1 MAEVQIRKKGA
12 LISWSLS
19 GLVTITWLA
28 AVLAF
33 DLMDRVIQNWE
44 STLTMVFGSFLAG
57 SSPEGG
63 GAVAFPV
70 FTKALGVPGPI
81 ARTFGLSIQAVG
93 MTMAVISI
101 LVSHRPIHLRAA
113 AVGSVSAVIGFLVAA
128 ALFGKHGEVFWPS
141 TIGAPWAK
149 ATFSI
154 VLATTSFLM
163 IRHLRGN
170 VEQPFALPWTSRYD
184 VGVVVVGLAGGVLSS
199 LTGTGANIVIFLFL
213 IVLADV
219 DPRVALPTAV
229 TVMAAVS
236 IVGFILF
243 AIVDRQLV
251 LVVSGGRV
259 TSVGG
264 TTTDLDASNS
274 DLLGLWLAAIPVVVW
289 GAPLG
294 SLVASKVNEYRL
306 VGFVAVLAAFE
317 VVTTF
322 ILVSELRT
330 EPSLLIYLAAGL
342 VLLPAFM
349 VVMQRHRLRVFATRD
364 QTLTEIV
371 SDP

>member
-1 MAEVQIRKKGA
+1 MKRNE
-12 LISWSLS
+12 LISWSIS
-19 GLVTITWLA
+19 GVTTIVWLT
-28 AVLAF
+28 AVMALG
-33 DLMDRVIQNWE
+33 LMDRIVDNWE

-70 FTKALGVPGPI
+70 FTKALHVPGPV

-101 LVSHRPIHLRAA
+101 ALNRRPLHLRAA
-113 AVGSVSAVIGFLVAA
+113 AIGSVTAIVGFLGAVW
-128 ALFGKHGEVFWPS
+128 LFGNHHEVFWPS
-141 TIGAPWAK
+141 TIGSAWAK

-163 IRHLRGN
+163 IRHLRAS
-170 VEQPFALPWTSRYD
+170 VEHPFALPWTSRYD
-184 VGVVVVGLAGGVLSS
+184 IGVAVVGLAGGFLSS
-199 LTGTGANIVIFLFL
+199 LTGTGANILIFLFL

-219 DPRVALPTAV
+219 DPRTALPTAV
-229 TVMAAVS
+229 AVMAAVS
-236 IVGFILF
+236 VVGFILF
-243 AIVDRQLV
+243 AIIDRQLD
-251 LVVSGGRV
+251 VVVEAGRV
-259 TSVGG
+259 VSVGG

-274 DLLGLWLAAIPVVVW
+274 DLLGLWLAAVPVVVW

-306 VGFVAVLAAFE
+306 VGFVAVLAATE

-322 ILVSELRT
+322 VLVTELRT
-330 EPSLLIYLAAGL
+330 ETSLVIYLAAGL

-349 VVMQRHRLRVFATRD
+349 VMMQRHRFQVFATRR
-364 QTLTEIV
+364 QSPTEAV
-371 SDP
+371 SES